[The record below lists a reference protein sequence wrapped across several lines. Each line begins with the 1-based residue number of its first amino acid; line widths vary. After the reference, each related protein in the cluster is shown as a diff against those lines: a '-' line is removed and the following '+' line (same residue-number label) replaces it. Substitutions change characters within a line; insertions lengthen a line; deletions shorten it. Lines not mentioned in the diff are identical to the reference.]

1 MPVAGT
7 GYLSGSQPQFIDGT
21 ITNEWVNLSLV
32 QIFEV
37 KWEDGEVGEL
47 ELPDVCK
54 YATAW
59 DKVPF
64 SASTGT

>member
-1 MPVAGT
+1 MQVAGT

-21 ITNEWVNLSLV
+21 IADEWVNLSLV
-32 QIFEV
+32 QIFQV
-37 KWEDGEVGEL
+37 WWDDGVEGEL

-59 DKVPF
+59 DKVPQI
-64 SASTGT
+64 